1 MKIDGRK
8 LSHAQL
14 EAIRFQAV
22 KAVQAGQPP
31 TAVARALGLYPA
43 RVFVWLAAYR
53 AGGWDALRAR
63 KASGRPKRLTGS
75 QLRWMY
81 NTVTSKNPLQL
92 QFPFAL
98 WTRAMIG
105 TLIRRQ
111 YGIKLSAISVGRLLA
126 QMGLSCQK
134 PLSRAFEQ
142 DATLVKQWIER
153 DFPKIR
159 ALAKKD
165 RAVVFFADE
174 SGVRSDF
181 HAGTT
186 WGIRGKTP
194 VVRHTGKR
202 FHLNMLS
209 AISAKGELRF
219 MTSRKRL
226 SAALFIEFLRRL
238 ITNYPKKIFLVVDGL
253 PAHKAKS
260 VHRFVHQVKDRLR
273 LFFLPPYSPEIN
285 PDELVWNDV
294 KNHGV
299 ARTLIRAPRDL
310 HRAVSSRLRLLQKNP
325 GKVRAFFQMETTRY
339 AAA

>member
-1 MKIDGRK
+1 MVGSLSCWRMGCASRAQGERASEAVDGVSVEMD
-8 LSHAQL
+8 LQ
-14 EAIRFQAV
+14 
-22 KAVQAGQPP
+22 
-31 TAVARALGLYPA
+31 
-43 RVFVWLAAYR
+43 YR
-53 AGGWDALRAR
+53 DIE
-63 KASGRPKRLTGS
+63 KSAS
-75 QLRWMY
+75 
-81 NTVTSKNPLQL
+81 
-92 QFPFAL
+92 A
-98 WTRAMIG
+98 
-105 TLIRRQ
+105 
-111 YGIKLSAISVGRLLA
+111 AISLCALDESDDRHADLAPIRHQAQCDLGGSIVGANGVELPKA
-126 QMGLSCQK
+126 AE
-134 PLSRAFEQ
+134 RAFEQ

-153 DFPKIR
+153 NFPKIC
-159 ALAKKD
+159 ALAKKE

-186 WGIRGKTP
+186 WGYAAPCCPPHWQT
-194 VVRHTGKR
+194 
-202 FHLNMLS
+202 LS
-209 AISAKGELRF
+209 SQYAVCD
-219 MTSRKRL
+219 L
-226 SAALFIEFLRRL
+226 SQRRTAVHDLAEAALSGAVHRVPAPVDHKLSE
-238 ITNYPKKIFLVVDGL
+238 KIFLVVDGL

>member
-1 MKIDGRK
+1 M
-8 LSHAQL
+8 
-14 EAIRFQAV
+14 
-22 KAVQAGQPP
+22 
-31 TAVARALGLYPA
+31 
-43 RVFVWLAAYR
+43 
-53 AGGWDALRAR
+53 
-63 KASGRPKRLTGS
+63 
-75 QLRWMY
+75 
-81 NTVTSKNPLQL
+81 TSKNPLQL

-111 YGIKLSAISVGRLLA
+111 YGIKLSAISVGRLLG

-142 DATLVKQWIER
+142 DARLVKQWIER

-159 ALAKKD
+159 ALAKKE

-209 AISAKGELRF
+209 AISAQGELRF

-253 PAHKAKS
+253 PAHKATERPPPTVLSPAVLAGNQSGRTGLERRQEPRRCSSIDPHPQRFASRSEFKVATAAKKS
-260 VHRFVHQVKDRLR
+260 TQ
-273 LFFLPPYSPEIN
+273 SPRVLL
-285 PDELVWNDV
+285 DGND
-294 KNHGV
+294 
-299 ARTLIRAPRDL
+299 ALC
-310 HRAVSSRLRLLQKNP
+310 SRIVPNI
-325 GKVRAFFQMETTRY
+325 
-339 AAA
+339 

>member
-31 TAVARALGLYPA
+31 TAVARVLESLPGQGICVVSRLSCWRMGCASRAQGERASEAVDGVSVEMDLQYRDIEKSASALFP
-43 RVFVWLAAYR
+43 
-53 AGGWDALRAR
+53 LR
-63 KASGRPKRLTGS
+63 SGREGDDRHADSAP
-75 QLRWMY
+75 
-81 NTVTSKNPLQL
+81 
-92 QFPFAL
+92 
-98 WTRAMIG
+98 
-105 TLIRRQ
+105 
-111 YGIKLSAISVGRLLA
+111 GITLSAISVGRLLA

-159 ALAKKD
+159 ALAEK
-165 RAVVFFADE
+165 RACCRVFCRWRAACDLTFMPGRPGGYA
-174 SGVRSDF
+174 
-181 HAGTT
+181 
-186 WGIRGKTP
+186 GKTP

-226 SAALFIEFLRRL
+226 SRRC
-238 ITNYPKKIFLVVDGL
+238 
-253 PAHKAKS
+253 
-260 VHRFVHQVKDRLR
+260 
-273 LFFLPPYSPEIN
+273 
-285 PDELVWNDV
+285 
-294 KNHGV
+294 
-299 ARTLIRAPRDL
+299 
-310 HRAVSSRLRLLQKNP
+310 SSSSCA
-325 GKVRAFFQMETTRY
+325 G
-339 AAA
+339 

>member
-1 MKIDGRK
+1 
-8 LSHAQL
+8 
-14 EAIRFQAV
+14 
-22 KAVQAGQPP
+22 
-31 TAVARALGLYPA
+31 
-43 RVFVWLAAYR
+43 
-53 AGGWDALRAR
+53 
-63 KASGRPKRLTGS
+63 
-75 QLRWMY
+75 
-81 NTVTSKNPLQL
+81 
-92 QFPFAL
+92 
-98 WTRAMIG
+98 MIG
-105 TLIRRQ
+105 TLI
-111 YGIKLSAISVGRLLA
+111 SAPIRHQAQCDLGGSIVGANGVELPKA
-126 QMGLSCQK
+126 AEPGV
-134 PLSRAFEQ
+134 RAGCDAGQAMDRAGFSQ
-142 DATLVKQWIER
+142 D
-153 DFPKIR
+153 FR
-159 ALAKKD
+159 ALAKKQ